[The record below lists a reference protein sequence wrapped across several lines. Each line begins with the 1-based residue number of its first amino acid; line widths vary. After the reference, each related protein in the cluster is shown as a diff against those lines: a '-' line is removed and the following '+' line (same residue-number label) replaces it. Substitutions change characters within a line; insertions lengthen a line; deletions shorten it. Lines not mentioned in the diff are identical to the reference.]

1 MKAIRISRG
10 KEKFYRENKIKVFV
24 DNNSVGELKQKESK
38 EIQIPK
44 ETIEVY
50 AKASLFYKSPTEII
64 QCEEISEI
72 EVIMNPSLRINPILI
87 SLPFIP
93 IYIAIMIRCEIVY
106 FKIAASL
113 VLSALFI
120 GEIIQTKRAM
130 KKGIIIS
137 KK

>member
-1 MKAIRISRG
+1 MNR
-10 KEKFYRENKIKVFV
+10 YNLNQ
-24 DNNSVGELKQKESK
+24 DYESN
-38 EIQIPK
+38 
-44 ETIEVY
+44 T
-50 AKASLFYKSPTEII
+50 
-64 QCEEISEI
+64 
-72 EVIMNPSLRINPILI
+72 LI

-106 FKIAASL
+106 FKIAAFL

-120 GEIIQTKRAM
+120 GEIIQTKRAI